1 VAIYKFGVAP
11 VFQINIYL
19 FHKGFSFTRTKEQTS
34 VHFLVQHYFL
44 QFICTMMYLG
54 RIQITEYL
62 GSKTI
67 QFLKFMCG
75 NYVDKKG
82 QISQNYTRRVHRSKM
97 RKLRSGIWYLNTLRT
112 INLVHNK
119 FGYNNFGYDNFSHK
133 FRNHL
138 VYNNFSQIF
147 DFSRPLLLL
156 SSWFIAQVLA
166 IFFKLYSP
174 NSYFFFL

>member
-1 VAIYKFGVAP
+1 MLSFGSEPGGCSLKSSWILYTLLCPIKNSPRLLELLETVVESSHHGVP
-11 VFQINIYL
+11 
-19 FHKGFSFTRTKEQTS
+19 
-34 VHFLVQHYFL
+34 
-44 QFICTMMYLG
+44 C
-54 RIQITEYL
+54 ITEWRILYMFRCPASSQYL
-62 GSKTI
+62 LLPI
-67 QFLKFMCG
+67 
-75 NYVDKKG
+75 
-82 QISQNYTRRVHRSKM
+82 
-97 RKLRSGIWYLNTLRT
+97 TLRT

-156 SSWFIAQVLA
+156 FSWFILQVLA
-166 IFFKLYSP
+166 IFFNLYSP

>member
-1 VAIYKFGVAP
+1 MGVAGAVVTP
-11 VFQINIYL
+11 L
-19 FHKGFSFTRTKEQTS
+19 LSHS
-34 VHFLVQHYFL
+34 VDDVR
-44 QFICTMMYLG
+44 G
-54 RIQITEYL
+54 DE
-62 GSKTI
+62 SK
-67 QFLKFMCG
+67 C
-75 NYVDKKG
+75 
-82 QISQNYTRRVHRSKM
+82 
-97 RKLRSGIWYLNTLRT
+97 LNDTLRT

-156 SSWFIAQVLA
+156 FSWFILQVLA

-174 NSYFFFL
+174 NSYFFFLVEQFTRALLSFDSS

>member
-1 VAIYKFGVAP
+1 M
-11 VFQINIYL
+11 
-19 FHKGFSFTRTKEQTS
+19 E
-34 VHFLVQHYFL
+34 L
-44 QFICTMMYLG
+44 QEFY
-54 RIQITEYL
+54 
-62 GSKTI
+62 
-67 QFLKFMCG
+67 
-75 NYVDKKG
+75 
-82 QISQNYTRRVHRSKM
+82 
-97 RKLRSGIWYLNTLRT
+97 LRSLKISVPTLRT

-156 SSWFIAQVLA
+156 FSWFILQVLA

-174 NSYFFFL
+174 NSYFFFLVEQFTRALLSFDNSSEENVGASVLLTRSPLELKKHYVCRSSYWKSKQTCTTQLHNRDKKVKSNQKERERIRTECYSCF

>member
-1 VAIYKFGVAP
+1 MTF
-11 VFQINIYL
+11 L
-19 FHKGFSFTRTKEQTS
+19 RTKTF
-34 VHFLVQHYFL
+34 H
-44 QFICTMMYLG
+44 
-54 RIQITEYL
+54 
-62 GSKTI
+62 
-67 QFLKFMCG
+67 
-75 NYVDKKG
+75 
-82 QISQNYTRRVHRSKM
+82 
-97 RKLRSGIWYLNTLRT
+97 TLRT

-147 DFSRPLLLL
+147 DFLRPLLLL
-156 SSWFIAQVLA
+156 FSWFILQVLA